1 VLIRQTARVPL
12 AARADG
18 GAFRN
23 TLLAGFGSEEVSWGV
38 ILAWLNTSVVRW
50 GHYHRHRDARLGMP
64 QVKVGQLR
72 ALPAPPAGVREALRH
87 WGERLGERNDGI
99 TPDEQRALD
108 ELAFDA
114 LGLTPDER
122 ARVRRDAARW

>member
-1 VLIRQTARVPL
+1 
-12 AARADG
+12 
-18 GAFRN
+18 
-23 TLLAGFGSEEVSWGV
+23 
-38 ILAWLNTSVVRW
+38 
-50 GHYHRHRDARLGMP
+50 MP

-87 WGERLGERNDGI
+87 WGERLGARNDGI